1 LGGVKP
7 GDGKGADRRNA
18 RIGARMAR
26 WQRLYFEYVALDF
39 ERRLYW
45 RGLAE
50 VSWYLCAGSGAR
62 DRPTKI
68 YRIGFNREW
77 KK

>member
-1 LGGVKP
+1 M
-7 GDGKGADRRNA
+7 AT
-18 RIGARMAR
+18 RMAR

-39 ERRLYW
+39 DRRIYW
-45 RGLAE
+45 RGIAE
-50 VSWYLCAGSGAR
+50 ASRYVCAGPGAR

-68 YRIGFNREW
+68 YRIGFNRAW

>member
-1 LGGVKP
+1 
-7 GDGKGADRRNA
+7 
-18 RIGARMAR
+18 MAR

-50 VSWYLCAGSGAR
+50 VSWYVCAGSGAG